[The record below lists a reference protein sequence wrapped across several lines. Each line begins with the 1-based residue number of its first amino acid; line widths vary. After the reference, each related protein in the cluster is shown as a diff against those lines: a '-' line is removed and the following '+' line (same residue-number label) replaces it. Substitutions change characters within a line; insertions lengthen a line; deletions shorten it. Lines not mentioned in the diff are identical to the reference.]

1 MTESRES
8 QSLKAGFAL
17 AKAITRRHSKTFY
30 FASHFL
36 PKAKR
41 QAAYAVYAACRASDD
56 AVDEVSAQQEQSLSR
71 VREDINAVYSAAPL
85 ADGLFLALRK
95 TVKDYGIPRE
105 HFDVLIDGMR
115 TDLFKKRYKNFAELY
130 DYSYKAAGVIGL
142 MMLKILGL
150 DSGQARDYG
159 VSLGIAMQ
167 LTNITR
173 DIKEDYARGRVY
185 LPEDEIKRFTV
196 AETDFAGERINEN
209 MKNLLKIQVSRA
221 RQYYGRSEAGIK
233 IIHDPRCRLVV
244 RTMKEMYEAILNE
257 IEKNDYNVLSKHVY
271 VNSLKKLG
279 IILRILFYRGPR

>member
-1 MTESRES
+1 MPKSRES
-8 QSLKAGFAL
+8 QSINAGFTL

-41 QAAYAVYAACRASDD
+41 LAAYAVYAACRLSDD
-56 AVDEVSAQQEQSLSR
+56 AVDEGNAQQEQNLSR
-71 VREDINAVYSAAPL
+71 VRENINAAYSTAPL
-85 ADGLFLALRK
+85 VDGLFLALRK

-115 TDLFKKRYKNFAELY
+115 TDLFKKRYKNFTELY

-185 LPEDEIKRFTV
+185 LPEDEMKRFTV
-196 AETDFAGERINEN
+196 VETDLAGERINEN
-209 MKNLLKIQVSRA
+209 MKNLLKIQVLRA

-233 IIHDPRCRLVV
+233 IIRDTRCRLVV
-244 RTMKEMYEAILNE
+244 RVMKEMYEAILDE
-257 IEKNDYNVLSKHVY
+257 IEKNDYNTLSKHIY
-271 VNSLKKLG
+271 VNKFKKMG